1 MKTIMSIISSIISGI
16 LAAAVVVAIAASAF
30 LYMHGFGISAKD
42 GIYKDYT
49 SAYGYVTYRYG
60 NLTFDDIM
68 MFEEIGDST
77 LSLAVYGYFPSST
90 EIRG

>member
-1 MKTIMSIISSIISGI
+1 MKTIMSVIGGIITGI
-16 LAAAVVVAIAASAF
+16 LTAAVIIAIAASAF

-49 SAYGYVTYRYG
+49 STYGYVTYRYG

-68 MFEEIGDST
+68 MFEVIGDNT

-90 EIRG
+90 EIKG